1 MKNLLKIRLLLLLP
15 VLLISVDMFAR
26 AGGGGSIGGGGG
38 NFKLIGF
45 IITIIYSI
53 VISIVLFIKIKKS
66 PETVDQVSENDL
78 SWDYDELRHHAKKTF
93 LKMQDAWMFRN
104 IDAVK
109 EIITENLYDD
119 YKVQLEEMKK
129 NNEMNVLSSIEVKK
143 IRIIGCED
151 YMEDS
156 HDRFIAHIH
165 GEMIDYTIDEVTGDV
180 IDNSTME
187 TQDFTDTYHFI
198 RKDKEW
204 VLDYIDNF
212 VTNFDVI
219 RTKNHQEHKNSTH
232 TTPHPVP
239 HIILPMKMT
248 SKNLAH

>member
-1 MKNLLKIRLLLLLP
+1 MKNLLKTRSLLLLP
-15 VLLISVDMFAR
+15 VLLISADMLAR

-53 VISIVLFIKIKKS
+53 VISIVLFVKIKKS
-66 PETVDQVSENDL
+66 PEAVEQVSEKDF
-78 SWDYDELRHHAKKTF
+78 SWDYDELRHHAKKIF
-93 LKMQDAWMFRN
+93 LKMQDAWMCRN

-109 EIITENLYDD
+109 EIITENLYAD
-119 YKVQLEEMKK
+119 YKVQLDEMKK

-156 HDRFIAHIH
+156 HDRFIAHIQ
-165 GEMIDYTIDEVTGDV
+165 GEMIDYTINEVTGDI

-187 TQDFTDTYHFI
+187 TEDFTDTYHFI

-219 RTKNHQEHKNSTH
+219 RTKNYQEHISLKNTSH
-232 TTPHPVP
+232 S
-239 HIILPMKMT
+239 ILPLKMT
-248 SKNLAH
+248 SKN